1 MRPSQ
6 LLGRTEWKLR
16 CRRNCDSERNSR
28 CSRTECRGYSDHSC
42 RKQKIELGSS
52 VSSAAYLSQDV
63 PEGQQSDTLD
73 AIKDGK
79 KEIGDNNSGG
89 ANPTCWS
96 NWATR
101 NTDPTSEI
109 TFRYATQQR
118 VGKIVVYY
126 SKDNGTMTFPREGR
140 TKLFVSE
147 TGDEG
152 SWKELSVE
160 ETIAENESPERVKHI
175 HIHLI
180 QL

>member
-1 MRPSQ
+1 MKGTADV
-6 LLGRTEWKLR
+6 LGQNVEVTATIRVE
-16 CRRNCDSERNSR
+16 
-28 CSRTECRGYSDHSC
+28 
-42 RKQKIELGSS
+42 KQKIELGSS

-126 SKDNGTMTFPREGR
+126 SKDNGAMTFPRKEEQNSLYLKQEMKEVG
-140 TKLFVSE
+140 KNFQ
-147 TGDEG
+147 
-152 SWKELSVE
+152 WK
-160 ETIAENESPERVKHI
+160 K
-175 HIHLI
+175 
-180 QL
+180 QLRKMKVQNV

>member
-1 MRPSQ
+1 MGEPNGSYDAEGIVTVKGTADV
-6 LLGRTEWKLR
+6 LGQNVEVTATIRVE
-16 CRRNCDSERNSR
+16 
-28 CSRTECRGYSDHSC
+28 
-42 RKQKIELGSS
+42 KQKIELGSS

-126 SKDNGTMTFPREGR
+126 SKDNGAMTFPREGR

-160 ETIAENESPERVKHI
+160 ETIAENEKSRTCKSI
-175 HIHLI
+175 YIYI
-180 QL
+180 